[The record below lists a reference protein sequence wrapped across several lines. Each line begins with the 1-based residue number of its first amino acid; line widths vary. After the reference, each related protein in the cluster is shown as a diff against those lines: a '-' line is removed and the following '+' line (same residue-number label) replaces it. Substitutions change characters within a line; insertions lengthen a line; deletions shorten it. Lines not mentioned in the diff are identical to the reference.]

1 MNQFVI
7 QKFKN
12 SNVLEIE
19 TAEGVK
25 QRQRET
31 SETAEGVKLL
41 KNRLRLIVRAKRD
54 KKQPEGRC
62 IILFTKAKVLFISHK
77 CKENLHISINLY
89 NFVGK

>member
-1 MNQFVI
+1 MAYSII

-31 SETAEGVKLL
+31 FETAQRETSETAEGVKLLKQRQRETAEGVKLL
-41 KNRLRLIVRAKRD
+41 KNRFRLIVVYLN
-54 KKQPEGRC
+54 
-62 IILFTKAKVLFISHK
+62 LFLYLCSRFTSKVWNKAD
-77 CKENLHISINLY
+77 
-89 NFVGK
+89 

>member
-1 MNQFVI
+1 MAYSII

-31 SETAEGVKLL
+31 FETAQRETSETAEGVKLL
-41 KNRLRLIVRAKRD
+41 K
-54 KKQPEGRC
+54 QP
-62 IILFTKAKVLFISHK
+62 KA
-77 CKENLHISINLY
+77 
-89 NFVGK
+89 